1 MVMVSGQTIGLIII
15 ALQLSWTVLLSSA
28 YVPSSRLYQ
37 AAAFVVQRS
46 QQQLQQQRQQS
57 PAAPLLLLHAT
68 VVEKQETA
76 EEDEM
81 VMSAEMMKVMEDQAV
96 AIAEEIMDDI
106 SCEVIPETGQP
117 ADEMCVDE
125 EKRQGFRATLLE
137 SVKGVAK
144 GVGGGTSEGNEAEII
159 IGTTSSKK
167 KVLDGDGLEAGCTNL
182 CVGKKRSTL

>member
-1 MVMVSGQTIGLIII
+1 MVMVSGQTIGLIL

-46 QQQLQQQRQQS
+46 QQQLLQRQQQQ
-57 PAAPLLLLHAT
+57 PAALLLLHAT
-68 VVEKQETA
+68 VVEKEETA

-81 VMSAEMMKVMEDQAV
+81 VISDELMKVMEDQAV

-106 SCEVIPETGQP
+106 SCEVIPETGMP

-125 EKRQGFRATLLE
+125 EKRQGFRATLL
-137 SVKGVAK
+137 
-144 GVGGGTSEGNEAEII
+144 
-159 IGTTSSKK
+159 
-167 KVLDGDGLEAGCTNL
+167 
-182 CVGKKRSTL
+182 

>member
-1 MVMVSGQTIGLIII
+1 MVLVSGQTVGLIL

-46 QQQLQQQRQQS
+46 QQQLLLQRQQQQ
-57 PAAPLLLLHAT
+57 PAALLLLHAT
-68 VVEKQETA
+68 VVEKEETA

-81 VMSAEMMKVMEDQAV
+81 VISDELMKVMEDQAV

-106 SCEVIPETGQP
+106 SCEVIPETGMP

-125 EKRQGFRATLLE
+125 EKRMGFRATLLE
-137 SVKGVAK
+137 SSRGLLKAWEGGRLRDVKQK
-144 GVGGGTSEGNEAEII
+144 S
-159 IGTTSSKK
+159 SSKRPPPRKRCWTATDSRQAVRTTASK
-167 KVLDGDGLEAGCTNL
+167 K
-182 CVGKKRSTL
+182 KKRSTL